1 MTLDIYFCSA
11 TLLGALELEAI
22 LRRRQ
27 LAFHHV
33 ELLSQ
38 TAFSGEPTST
48 HGFSRSA
55 GRDAP
60 ALQFCGG
67 RVRGNAGAC
76 ASADRR
82 AGKGNTV
89 DSDASPK
96 TALCKFCAAGAQA
109 TLAFTSAALG
119 AGGSTHLAGAFL

>member
-1 MTLDIYFCSA
+1 MTLTSTSA
-11 TLLGALELEAI
+11 ALLCWRALELEAI
-22 LRRRQ
+22 LRRR

-38 TAFSGEPTST
+38 TAFSGEPTPT

-67 RVRGNAGAC
+67 RVRGNAGA
-76 ASADRR
+76 ADRR

-96 TALCKFCAAGAQA
+96 TALCKFCAAGAP

>member
-1 MTLDIYFCSA
+1 MTLTSTSA
-11 TLLGALELEAI
+11 ALLCWALELETI

-38 TAFSGEPTST
+38 TAFSEEPTPT

-89 DSDASPK
+89 DSDASPE
-96 TALCKFCAAGAQA
+96 TALCGFCVAGAQA

-119 AGGSTHLAGAFL
+119 AGGSTHLAGALV

>member
-1 MTLDIYFCSA
+1 MTLTSTSA
-11 TLLGALELEAI
+11 ALLCWRALELETI

-89 DSDASPK
+89 DSDASPE
-96 TALCKFCAAGAQA
+96 TALCGFCVAGCEA
-109 TLAFTSAALG
+109 TLGFTRAAVG
-119 AGGSTHLAGAFL
+119 AVGPTRVTR